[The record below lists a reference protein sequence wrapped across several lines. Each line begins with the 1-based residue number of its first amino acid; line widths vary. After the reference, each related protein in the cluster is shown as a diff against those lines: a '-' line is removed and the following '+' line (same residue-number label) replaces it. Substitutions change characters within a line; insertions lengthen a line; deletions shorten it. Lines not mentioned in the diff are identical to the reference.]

1 MPGLMLAFVLIG
13 LNIMRCRKYEPAK
26 EREIGRERLWK
37 AFKEAIWALLMPVII
52 LGGIYGGL
60 CTPTEAAAVSCV
72 YSFIVSIFIYKELKL
87 KDLPKIL
94 VKSAQTTAYILI
106 VVAASSPFQW
116 FMTSTGIVQDISAS
130 VLSVL
135 DSRILILLIIN
146 MILLFLGCFLET
158 SAIILLVAPVILPIV
173 TSLGLDPVWLGI
185 VMIVNTS
192 IGMITPPMAL
202 NLFVSSGIAKVR
214 VEDVSRKILPYLLI
228 EIAVLFIIT
237 YLPDVVLWLPR
248 LTGYRG

>member
-1 MPGLMLAFVLIG
+1 
-13 LNIMRCRKYEPAK
+13 
-26 EREIGRERLWK
+26 
-37 AFKEAIWALLMPVII
+37 
-52 LGGIYGGL
+52 
-60 CTPTEAAAVSCV
+60 
-72 YSFIVSIFIYKELKL
+72 
-87 KDLPKIL
+87 
-94 VKSAQTTAYILI
+94 
-106 VVAASSPFQW
+106 
-116 FMTSTGIVQDISAS
+116 MTSTGIVQDISAS

>member
-1 MPGLMLAFVLIG
+1 M
-13 LNIMRCRKYEPAK
+13 
-26 EREIGRERLWK
+26 
-37 AFKEAIWALLMPVII
+37 
-52 LGGIYGGL
+52 

-146 MILLFLGCFLET
+146 MILLFLGCFLE
-158 SAIILLVAPVILPIV
+158 IIGHYSFGGSCYP
-173 TSLGLDPVWLGI
+173 SDC
-185 VMIVNTS
+185 
-192 IGMITPPMAL
+192 
-202 NLFVSSGIAKVR
+202 
-214 VEDVSRKILPYLLI
+214 Y
-228 EIAVLFIIT
+228 
-237 YLPDVVLWLPR
+237 
-248 LTGYRG
+248 LTGPGSGVVGNRDDSQYLHWDDYAANGSESVCIQWNRQGASRRCEP